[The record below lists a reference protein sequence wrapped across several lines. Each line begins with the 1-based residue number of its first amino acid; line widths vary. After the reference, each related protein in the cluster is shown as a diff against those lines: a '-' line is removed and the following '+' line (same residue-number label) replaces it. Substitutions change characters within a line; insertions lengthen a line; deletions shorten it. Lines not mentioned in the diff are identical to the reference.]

1 MVIEFLVTATLIELT
16 PGPNMAWLALLGA
29 SRGRMAALAAVAGVG
44 LGLSIAGAAA
54 ALGVSALIGKTPWLF
69 QALRWAGSLYLFYLA
84 WDTLTGS
91 SAEADAKY
99 DKPVRRY
106 FLQGLGS
113 NILNPKAYLVYAA
126 VLPQFVILTV
136 PVLPQLALL
145 TVLYV
150 LVATVIH
157 SGIAILAGSFNAV
170 FARPVYRVWINRC
183 FAGLLALVAIW
194 FFYSTGLK
202 S

>member
-1 MVIEFLVTATLIELT
+1 MLRQFLMTATLIELT

-29 SRGRMAALAAVAGVG
+29 SRGRVVALAAVAGVA

-54 ALGVSALIGKTPWLF
+54 ALGVSAFIGKTPQMF
-69 QALRWAGSLYLFYLA
+69 QALRWAGSIYLIFLA
-84 WDTLTGS
+84 WDALTAS
-91 SAEADAKY
+91 SAEIENTY

-106 FLQGLGS
+106 FLQGMGS
-113 NILNPKAYLVYAA
+113 NVLNPKAYLVYAV
-126 VLPQFVILTV
+126 VLPQFVTLAK

-150 LVATVIH
+150 LVATMIH
-157 SGIAILAGSFNAV
+157 FGIAILAGSFNAV
-170 FARPVYRVWINRC
+170 FNRPLYRVWINRC